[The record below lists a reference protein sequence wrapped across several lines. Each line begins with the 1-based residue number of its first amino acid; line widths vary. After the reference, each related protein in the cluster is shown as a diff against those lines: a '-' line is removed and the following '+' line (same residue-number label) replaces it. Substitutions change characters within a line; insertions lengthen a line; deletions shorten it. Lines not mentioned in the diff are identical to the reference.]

1 MLPPAATLNLH
12 QQTQETD
19 QLRGLVRLR
28 RKEEEEMNYRYRAK
42 PYIFGTADIHR
53 ITFLGRSNW
62 WCSATAGNPNNT
74 LTSRHYRAKLK
85 KGLIRNSGLNHQDQ
99 CPKKHTSYNP
109 ICKGIWL
116 PFKSGEVGFV
126 CLFSGLVLLVLF
138 GFCLVG
144 CFGEDGIYYYYCY
157 FFYYYY

>member
-99 CPKKHTSYNP
+99 CPKNTHHIILFVKV
-109 ICKGIWL
+109 
-116 PFKSGEVGFV
+116 SGSLLNQVKWVLFV
-126 CLFSGLVLLVLF
+126 CFLVWCCW
-138 GFCLVG
+138 FCLV
-144 CFGEDGIYYYYCY
+144 FV
-157 FFYYYY
+157 